1 MKLARKLCSVIVAC
15 GMAASANAGVIN
27 YEVDFDTA
35 TFEGMS
41 RQNNV
46 DSDYFVQNN
55 GAIRIYSDS
64 WFAIDLEDTFG
75 IDSVDLDDPL
85 TNYTE

>member
-1 MKLARKLCSVIVAC
+1 MKLARKLCSVIVVC

-27 YEVDFDTA
+27 YDVDFDTA

-41 RQNNV
+41 RQNNG

-64 WFAIDLEDTFG
+64 EVSPQI
-75 IDSVDLDDPL
+75 IMQ
-85 TNYTE
+85 YQ